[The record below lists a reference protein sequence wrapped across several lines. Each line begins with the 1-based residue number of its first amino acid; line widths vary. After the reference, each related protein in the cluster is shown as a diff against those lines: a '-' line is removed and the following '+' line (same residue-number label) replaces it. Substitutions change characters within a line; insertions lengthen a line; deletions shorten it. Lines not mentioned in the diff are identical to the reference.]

1 MAQLEDL
8 ENGNY
13 HFSFKLAVI
22 GDVGVGKSTLLTH
35 HVQDDEIVDMSAEV
49 ERGYCADFLIK
60 SYEKDGRKH
69 VVQWWDIPGVERG
82 DMGMVT
88 RLCAGAAGGILMFD
102 RDSPSSFEALGAW
115 LAAAKQGAVGG
126 RPPQAHG
133 AWALVANVIGIE
145 AGESDGVSADVAR
158 DFARQNGM
166 EYFEMTGPSMEPFHQ
181 ACFDVLSKVVSNIP
195 DPPEP
200 SLMLRQGIAVGGLLA
215 ADGRVREALYKPP
228 PQDGL

>member
-13 HFSFKLAVI
+13 HFSFKLCVV

-35 HVQDDEIVDMSAEV
+35 HVQDDEVVDMSAEV

-88 RLCAGAAGGILMFD
+88 RLCAGAAGGVLVFD
-102 RDSPSSFEALGAW
+102 RDSPSSFEALAAW
-115 LAAAKQGAVGG
+115 LAAAVAVGCT
-126 RPPQAHG
+126 A
-133 AWALVANVIGIE
+133 
-145 AGESDGVSADVAR
+145 
-158 DFARQNGM
+158 
-166 EYFEMTGPSMEPFHQ
+166 
-181 ACFDVLSKVVSNIP
+181 
-195 DPPEP
+195 
-200 SLMLRQGIAVGGLLA
+200 
-215 ADGRVREALYKPP
+215 
-228 PQDGL
+228 